1 MGFTSIAQY
10 LKRAIYDALTGANNP
25 SSANVFATINDI
37 KNITVVSSTTP
48 LSHTG
53 DTNETVKY
61 TEEIPANTFTTHDK
75 IDKEILASAI
85 GLSGIKT
92 IKCYVNTT
100 PDLAGTPVLI
110 STYFTN
116 NLAYSLLSSFF
127 VDSNSSMKS
136 YKPGNSNSATYWGS
150 SNGSLSTFSIDWTVQ
165 QYLVLS
171 VQLANAA
178 DLIKLEGIFLNRSRK

>member
-1 MGFTSIAQY
+1 MTKIRQF
-10 LKRAIYDALTGANNP
+10 LKKVFYDAIALANNP

-37 KNITVVSSTTP
+37 KDITVVLNTTP

-53 DTNETVKY
+53 NTAETVKF
-61 TEEIPANTFTTHDK
+61 TESIPAGTFTTHDK
-75 IDKEILASAI
+75 IFKEILASAI
-85 GLSGIKT
+85 GTAGVKT
-92 IKCYVNTT
+92 IKTYINTT
-100 PDLAGTPVLI
+100 ADLTGSPVLI

-150 SNGSLSTFSIDWTVQ
+150 SNGSLGSFAIDWTVQ
-165 QYLVLS
+165 QYLVVT
-171 VQLANAA
+171 VQLAVST
-178 DLIKLEGIFLNRSRK
+178 DVIQLEAIFLNRSRK